1 MLSGVAA
8 PMIRISCRARPGCHS
23 EQGENSG
30 KTVGHPPRALGRTIL
45 LLTGNNRAELHGSTG
60 FATHKSGLPQPR
72 VARFTGTANLV
83 ANSRT

>member
-1 MLSGVAA
+1 MLSGVGAMTPA
-8 PMIRISCRARPGCHS
+8 QDRAS
-23 EQGENSG
+23 IQNSG

>member
-1 MLSGVAA
+1 MLSGVGGKTGL
-8 PMIRISCRARPGCHS
+8 PF
-23 EQGENSG
+23 
-30 KTVGHPPRALGRTIL
+30 KTVGKQWGTHPRALGRTIL

-83 ANSRT
+83 ADSRT